1 MIKLTE
7 EQAQKIADK
16 QDNTYGEPDK
26 ITSTVKSAVEAMFGP
41 LWKKEKPDKITSTP
55 PVDWKTRRIGAMNRI
70 LKSKNHRAFHEH
82 FAEEHYRVCESKATS
97 KKEYKEENR

>member
-26 ITSTVKSAVEAMFGP
+26 ITST
-41 LWKKEKPDKITSTP
+41 P

-70 LKSKNHRAFHEH
+70 LKGKNHRAFHEH